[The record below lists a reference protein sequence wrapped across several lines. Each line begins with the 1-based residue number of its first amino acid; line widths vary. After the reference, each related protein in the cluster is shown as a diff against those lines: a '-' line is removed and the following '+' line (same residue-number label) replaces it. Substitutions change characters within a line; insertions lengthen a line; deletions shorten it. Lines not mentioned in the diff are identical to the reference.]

1 MKNNWKCSI
10 CYKEFKTKKELV
22 AHLSG
27 EFDEYSMMADMAVEQ
42 LEDLGVKNPYQ

>member
-1 MKNNWKCSI
+1 MKK
-10 CYKEFKTKKELV
+10 YKYSRKRIDKELV